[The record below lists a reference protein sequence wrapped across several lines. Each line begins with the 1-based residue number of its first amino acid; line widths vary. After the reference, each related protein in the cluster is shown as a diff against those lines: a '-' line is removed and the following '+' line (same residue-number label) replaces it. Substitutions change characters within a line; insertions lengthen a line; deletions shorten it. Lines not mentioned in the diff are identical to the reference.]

1 MKIYT
6 LYIFAAAVTVVGSG
20 AIYYYAHTSVQNYTV
35 MTQVLGGE
43 GRIIAVHETGLVGN
57 PGNNLTLRVNGGE
70 SLKLTVIPGPGWRF
84 SSWGGDLRGSLNP
97 STVIVVKDMYITAI
111 LVPG

>member
-6 LYIFAAAVTVVGSG
+6 LYIFAAAVTIVGSG
-20 AIYYYAHTSVQNYTV
+20 AIYSYANTRAR
-35 MTQVLGGE
+35 E
-43 GRIIAVHETGLVGN
+43 GRIIAVPETGLVGN
-57 PGNNLTLRVNGGE
+57 PGNRLTLRVNGGE
-70 SLKLTVIPGPGWRF
+70 SLKLTVIPGPGWKF